1 MMNNERGEN
10 YFINAMYSLCKN
22 LTKKG
27 FLREGKKHP
36 LHSAGKQLYADTEN
50 KKQFLPRS
58 FQAGG

>member
-1 MMNNERGEN
+1 
-10 YFINAMYSLCKN
+10 MYSLCKN

-27 FLREGKKHP
+27 SLREGKKHP
-36 LHSAGKQLYADTEN
+36 LHSAGKQLDADTEN